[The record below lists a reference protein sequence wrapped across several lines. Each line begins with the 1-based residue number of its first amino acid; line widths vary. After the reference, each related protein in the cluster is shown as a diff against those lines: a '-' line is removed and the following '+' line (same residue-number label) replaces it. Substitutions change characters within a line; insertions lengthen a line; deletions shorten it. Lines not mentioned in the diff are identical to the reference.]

1 VFEMKLFEPENCA
14 DQEKQE

>member
-1 VFEMKLFEPENCA
+1 MKLFEPENCA